1 MDVSDPPD
9 DKVVFRETKGNGGHE
24 NVSFG
29 FSHRGFGRSRGVR
42 GAAGGRQANLAVIDV
57 QRVVTESD
65 PGKEAIQKLK
75 TLSDAKVAEGQTLQ
89 QNLAALQEQFN
100 KQRFTVSEE
109 RLAEMNKELEDGSI
123 AIRRFEDDAKRE
135 LEEARRR
142 ELGGL
147 EQKILPIINEI
158 GQERG
163 YTLIFNKFQS
173 GLVYADEAVDI
184 TDDVIRRFNTSQ

>member
-1 MDVSDPPD
+1 MYRSKFRTAVFSALVVAVSLP
-9 DKVVFRETKGNGGHE
+9 
-24 NVSFG
+24 
-29 FSHRGFGRSRGVR
+29 
-42 GAAGGRQANLAVIDV
+42 AAAQTNIAVIDV

-75 TLSDAKVAEGQTLQ
+75 EISDAKVAEGQTLQ
-89 QNLAALQEQFN
+89 QNLAALQEQYN

-109 RLAEMNKELEDGSI
+109 RLAEMNKELEDRSI

-135 LEEARRR
+135 LDDARRR

-147 EQKILPIINEI
+147 EQRILPIINRI

-173 GLVYADEAVDI
+173 GLVYADDAVDI
-184 TDDVIRRFNTSQ
+184 TDDVIREFNTAQ

>member
-1 MDVSDPPD
+1 MEDIHMYRSMIRTAALAALVMA
-9 DKVVFRETKGNGGHE
+9 VVLP
-24 NVSFG
+24 
-29 FSHRGFGRSRGVR
+29 
-42 GAAGGRQANLAVIDV
+42 AAAQTSIAVIDV

-75 TLSDAKVAEGQTLQ
+75 VISDAKVAEGQAIQ

-147 EQKILPIINEI
+147 EQRILPIINQI
-158 GQERG
+158 GQDRG
-163 YTLIFNKFQS
+163 ITLIFNKFQS

-184 TDDVIRRFNTSQ
+184 TDDVIRQFNTVQ